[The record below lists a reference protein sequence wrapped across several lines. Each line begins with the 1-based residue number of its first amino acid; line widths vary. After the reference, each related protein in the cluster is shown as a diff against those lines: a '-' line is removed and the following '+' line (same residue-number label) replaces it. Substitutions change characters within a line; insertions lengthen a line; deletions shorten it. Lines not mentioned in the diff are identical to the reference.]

1 MEQPKGSLFEQY
13 NYCDLF
19 LYHLVNQQRVSS
31 TIPTQMLSQNSTFSS
46 FTYMCEINIMVDNI
60 ISNIYI
66 SILF

>member
-19 LYHLVNQQRVSS
+19 LYSVINNTHTNAVTKL
-31 TIPTQMLSQNSTFSS
+31 TFSS